1 MVPWNR
7 ISWVGWGPWPPAALS
22 AYAGYAPTP
31 TAGEIP
37 RNAPY
42 KRNVRTSHAT
52 LKPSMHHGTDDLT
65 SYINAR

>member
-22 AYAGYAPTP
+22 DYAPTP